1 MNGVKIINEIVIYRD
16 LISLITEKN
25 TKTMKQVI
33 IIYIDDKK
41 IILNTSQTDD
51 YNGIQKKL
59 NMSISIYND
68 KITSNIS
75 TTNENFI
82 KDVNKEIEYTNKIR
96 YIIIMK
102 IMYCLVKICKKKKR

>member
-1 MNGVKIINEIVIYRD
+1 MKLDIT
-16 LISLITEKN
+16 IS
-25 TKTMKQVI
+25 
-33 IIYIDDKK
+33 IDNKK

-59 NMSISIYND
+59 NMSISIYID

-75 TTNENFI
+75 MTNQNFT

-96 YIIIMK
+96 YMIIMK
-102 IMYCLVKICKKKKR
+102 IMYWLVKICKKDEATENKAKNKDKK

>member
-1 MNGVKIINEIVIYRD
+1 MKLAIR
-16 LISLITEKN
+16 ISIDNKN
-25 TKTMKQVI
+25 
-33 IIYIDDKK
+33 

-96 YIIIMK
+96 YMIIMK
-102 IMYCLVKICKKKKR
+102 IMYWLVKVCKKDEATENKAKNKDKK